1 MEYRE
6 KLRTNEVDLMD
17 YWRVIVKRR
26 WVLYIFAGSLIFFV
40 GIFSFLTPPKYR
52 SMATLLIEEGSNRIL
67 SIEDEFGFRQQT
79 YNTLYMDTIMNTQ
92 INILKS
98 RALARQVAEKMNLL
112 SRPEFRSKDDNKSI
126 LASIKNFI
134 FLKWLTKKDE
144 KKPNNSRL
152 RDPYTEV
159 IKKLRKEIDVAIVQN
174 SKLVNLSYTCGS
186 PIMAADI
193 VNTFADEFII
203 FSIEKRYT
211 TTQRASDFLSEQ
223 IADLRNDLAAKEREL
238 QQYGQEAEIFYLDEN
253 ESSAVEKFADLNK
266 AFTQAQINRIN
277 AEAKYRELRNLKID
291 SLPQFVDN
299 KLIQDLKTDYTRIK
313 NEYEENSKVY
323 KPSYPEMVR
332 LKARVDSMRTELEN
346 EIQKAVD
353 AAETEYRSAYQ
364 NENSLGRLLD
374 AQKETVGV
382 MKSNAILYNSLRIEV
397 ENKRKLLNSLV
408 ERQNETLVSSRLG
421 GLKSTNLSI
430 IDEGM
435 VPEDPVSPR
444 KKLNLML
451 AMFIGL
457 FGGVGLCFVFEY
469 FDNTVKNPEDIE
481 EITGVPSLG
490 IVPHFSPET
499 GNKSKSRYLTR
510 YRYGEEEEKNE
521 ENVLVDAKNIELIN
535 HLYPKLSIAEDY
547 RTIRTSIL
555 LSRAG
560 NPPKTILVSSSLPRE
575 GKSVTTTNLAISFA
589 QLKKKVVVIDTDLRR
604 PRLHKIF
611 DVSNIAGVSTYLSRA
626 SSLKDDLI
634 AMVLESG
641 IENIWVLPAGP
652 VPPNPAELLNSQNM
666 DDLLEDLKENFD
678 VILLDTP
685 PILSVIDGVILA
697 SKVDSVLLVIHVGK
711 TTRKDFINTVE
722 SLKRANG
729 RLMGTVFNWME
740 INSHSFGYMHYYPYY
755 GSRDSE

>member
-1 MEYRE
+1 MEY
-6 KLRTNEVDLMD
+6 KDQLKTSSVDLMD

-26 WVLYIFAGSLIFFV
+26 WVLYIFAGALIFIV
-40 GIFSFLTPPKYR
+40 GVMSFLMPPKYE
-52 SMATLLIEEGSNRIL
+52 STATLLIEEGSYRLL
-67 SIEDEFGFRQQT
+67 SIEDEFGYRPPS
-79 YNTLYMDTIMNTQ
+79 YNAMHMNAIINTQ
-92 INILKS
+92 INILQS

-112 SRPEFRSKDDNKSI
+112 SRKEFKNDDGSKSI
-126 LASIKNFI
+126 FASIKDFVL
-134 FLKWLTKKDE
+134 LKWLRGGKKDNT
-144 KKPNNSRL
+144 NNSR
-152 RDPYTEV
+152 RKDPYADV
-159 IKKLRKEIDVAIVQN
+159 IESLHEGLNISPIRN
-174 SKLVNLSYTCGS
+174 SKLVNVSYTANS
-186 PIMAADI
+186 PVLAADI
-193 VNTFADEFII
+193 VNTFAREFIL
-203 FSIEKRYT
+203 FSIEKKYE
-211 TTQRASDFLSEQ
+211 TTQQASDFLSGQ
-223 IADLRNDLAAKEREL
+223 IADLRRDLAAKEKEL

-253 ESSAVEKFADLNK
+253 ESSAVEKLADLNK

-277 AEAKYRELRNLKID
+277 AEAEYRELRNLKID

-299 KLIQDLKTDYTRIK
+299 KLIQDLKTDYTRLK
-313 NEYEENSKVY
+313 NEYEENRKVY

-332 LKARVDSMRTELEN
+332 LKAKVDSMRTELEN

-374 AQKETVGV
+374 EQKETVGV

-430 IDEGM
+430 IDEGI

-481 EITGVPSLG
+481 ELTGVPSLG
-490 IVPHFSPET
+490 IVPHFSPES
-499 GNKSKSRYLTR
+499 GNKSKSGYYSR
-510 YRYGEEEEKNE
+510 YRYGKEEEKNAE
-521 ENVLVDAKNIELIN
+521 EALVDAKNIELIN

-560 NPPKTILVSSSLPRE
+560 NPPQTILVSSSLPKE
-575 GKSVTTTNLAISFA
+575 GKSVTTSNLAISFA
-589 QLKKKVVVIDTDLRR
+589 QLKKKVVVVDTDLRR

-611 DVSNIAGVSTYLSRA
+611 DVSNAGGVSTYLSRA
-626 SSLKDDLI
+626 SSMKDDLV

-641 IENIWVLPAGP
+641 IENIWVLPGGP
-652 VPPNPAELLNSQNM
+652 IPPNPAELLNSQNM
-666 DDLLEDLKENFD
+666 EDLLNDLKENFD

-697 SKVDSVLLVIHVGK
+697 SKVDSILLVIHVGK

-740 INSHSFGYMHYYPYY
+740 LNSHSFGYMHYYPYY